1 MNIPMIS
8 EVEIMEKY
16 RQIVFTKPCVAE
28 FLEKNLP
35 TLGAGQVAVK
45 TVVSSISCGTERAL
59 VSGEP
64 NVSIAVKE
72 GVEVTFPRTSG
83 YSSAGIVVAV
93 GEAVKDLNVGDR
105 VAMGWSSHSEINII
119 ARSNVFKIDDN
130 VSFSAAALCH
140 IGTFPLAAIRKT
152 KLEMGESMM
161 VMGLGVLGLWA
172 VQLGRIA
179 GAVPVIA
186 VDPVKE
192 RREKA
197 LSLGADYAFDPTEPD
212 FVEKVKAV
220 TGKGV
225 NAAIEVTGL
234 GVGLDQCL
242 DCMAKFG
249 RIALLGCTRN
259 KEFYID
265 YYRKVHGPGITL
277 IGAHTDARPRQESSH
292 GWFTAKDDTESLI
305 KLIALG
311 RFEPEKMVDEVFS
324 PVDCGAIYDRLCHDR
339 SFPAVAQFDWTKI

>member
-1 MNIPMIS
+1 
-8 EVEIMEKY
+8 MEKY
-16 RQIVFTKPCVAE
+16 RQIVFTAPCVAE
-28 FLEKNLP
+28 FLEKTLP
-35 TLGAGQVAVK
+35 ELTSNQVAVK
-45 TVVSSISCGTERAL
+45 TMVSSISCGTERAL
-59 VSGEP
+59 ASGEP
-64 NVSIAVKE
+64 NVSIVVKE
-72 GVEVTFPRTSG
+72 GVEVKFPRTSG
-83 YSSAGIVVAV
+83 YSSAGVVVAV
-93 GEAVKDLNVGDR
+93 GDGVTDLQVGDR
-105 VAMGWSSHSEINII
+105 VAMSWSCHSEINVLD
-119 ARSNVFKIDDN
+119 RSLVFKIDDR
-130 VSFSAAALCH
+130 VSYSAAALCH

-152 KLEMGESMM
+152 QLEVGESMLI
-161 VMGLGVLGLWA
+161 MGLGVLGLFA
-172 VQLGRIA
+172 VQLARIA

-197 LSLGADYAFDPTEPD
+197 LSLGADYAFDPTEAD

-225 NAAIEVTGL
+225 NTAIEVTGL

-277 IGAHTDARPRQESSH
+277 IGAHTDARPRRESSS

-305 KLIALG
+305 KLIAGG
-311 RFEPEKMVDEVFS
+311 RLAPEKMVDEVFS
-324 PVDCGAIYDRLCHDR
+324 PVDCGEIYDRLCTDR
-339 SFPAVAQFDWTKI
+339 SFPAVAQFDWTKLK

>member
-1 MNIPMIS
+1 
-8 EVEIMEKY
+8 MEKY

-28 FLEKNLP
+28 FLEKTLP
-35 TLGAGQVAVK
+35 ELGSNQVAVK
-45 TVVSSISCGTERAL
+45 TAISSISCGTERAL
-59 VSGEP
+59 ASGEP
-64 NVSIAVKE
+64 NVSIVVKE
-72 GVEVTFPRTSG
+72 GVEVKFPRTSG
-83 YSSAGIVVAV
+83 YSSSGVVVAV
-93 GEAVKDLNVGDR
+93 GSDVTDLQVGDR
-105 VAMGWSSHSEINII
+105 VAMSWSCHSEINVLD
-119 ARSNVFKIDDN
+119 RKLVFKIDDS

-140 IGTFPLAAIRKT
+140 IATFPMAAIRRT
-152 KLEMGESMM
+152 KLEMGESML
-161 VMGLGVLGLWA
+161 VMGLGILGLFA

-197 LSLGADYAFDPTEPD
+197 ISLGADYAFDPTEPD

-225 NAAIEVTGL
+225 NTAIEVTGL

-259 KEFYID
+259 SNFSID
-265 YYRKVHGPGITL
+265 YYSKVHAKAIT
-277 IGAHTDARPRQESSH
+277 IVGAHTIARPEYESSPGYWTH
-292 GWFTAKDDTESLI
+292 IDDI
-305 KLIALG
+305 KA
-311 RFEPEKMVDEVFS
+311 VFS
-324 PVDCGAIYDRLCHDR
+324 LLKGKRLDYSKMICEIHSPKDCQEVYTRLVKEKTFPVGVL
-339 SFPAVAQFDWTKI
+339 FDWNKID